1 MSSEIQSTMVDV
13 VRLTQE
19 NGSTMLCRG
28 GEDAVKRAWGLW
40 PIVKA
45 EMTGEKQLLQWIVA
59 DELYD
64 PDDYGFLGMSEK

>member
-1 MSSEIQSTMVDV
+1 MKEIQSTIVDV

-28 GEDAVKRAWGLW
+28 GEDAVERAWGLW

-45 EMTGEKQLLQWIVA
+45 EMTGEKQLLQQIYV
-59 DELYD
+59 DEFDQPYI
-64 PDDYGFLGMSEK
+64 PSTHM

>member
-1 MSSEIQSTMVDV
+1 MVEIETTMVDV

-28 GEDAVKRAWGLW
+28 GEDAVERAWGLW

-45 EMTGEKQLLQWIVA
+45 EMTGEKQLLERMYVNEVDQPYITTH
-59 DELYD
+59 
-64 PDDYGFLGMSEK
+64 M

>member
-1 MSSEIQSTMVDV
+1 MDEIESTIVDV

-19 NGSTMLCRG
+19 NGSTILCRG

-45 EMTGEKQLLQWIVA
+45 EMTGEKQLLQRMYF
-59 DELYD
+59 DEVDQPYITTH
-64 PDDYGFLGMSEK
+64 M

>member
-1 MSSEIQSTMVDV
+1 MVEIETTIVDV

-28 GEDAVKRAWGLW
+28 GEDAVERAWGLW

-45 EMTGEKQLLQWIVA
+45 EMTGEKQLLQRMYV
-59 DELYD
+59 DEVDQPYITTTH
-64 PDDYGFLGMSEK
+64 M

>member
-1 MSSEIQSTMVDV
+1 MDEIETTMIDV
-13 VRLTQE
+13 VLLTQE

-45 EMTGEKQLLQWIVA
+45 EMTGEKQLLQWTVI
-59 DELYD
+59 DDLYD
-64 PDDYGFLGMSEK
+64 PDDYSFLHM

>member
-1 MSSEIQSTMVDV
+1 MKEIHSEMVDV

-28 GEDAVKRAWGLW
+28 GENAVLTAWDRW

-45 EMTGEKQLLQWIVA
+45 EKTGEKQLLQWIYA
-59 DELYD
+59 DEEEDQPYR
-64 PDDYGFLGMSEK
+64 PTTHM

>member
-1 MSSEIQSTMVDV
+1 MKEIHSELVDV

-28 GEDAVKRAWGLW
+28 GEDAVKRFWDTW

-45 EMTGEKQLLQWIVA
+45 EMTGEKQLLQWIVI
-59 DELYD
+59 DDLYD
-64 PDDYGFLGMSEK
+64 PDDYSFLHM

>member
-1 MSSEIQSTMVDV
+1 MKEIHSELVDV

-28 GEDAVKRAWGLW
+28 GEDAVKRFWDTW

-45 EMTGEKQLLQWIVA
+45 EMTGEKQLLQWMVI
-59 DELYD
+59 DDLYD
-64 PDDYGFLGMSEK
+64 PDDYGFLHM

>member
-1 MSSEIQSTMVDV
+1 MKEIYSELVDV

-28 GEDAVKRAWGLW
+28 GEDAVRNAWNKW

-45 EMTGEKQLLQWIVA
+45 EKTGEKELMQWMYA
-59 DELYD
+59 DEEEQPYI
-64 PDDYGFLGMSEK
+64 PSTHM

>member
-1 MSSEIQSTMVDV
+1 MGEIETTMVDV
-13 VRLTQE
+13 VLLTQE

-28 GEDAVKRAWGLW
+28 GEDAVRNAWDKW

-45 EMTGEKQLLQWIVA
+45 EKTGEKELMQWIVA

-64 PDDYGFLGMSEK
+64 PNDYGFLGMSEK

>member
-1 MSSEIQSTMVDV
+1 MKEVQSTMVDV

-28 GEDAVKRAWGLW
+28 GEDAVERAWGLW

-45 EMTGEKQLLQWIVA
+45 EMTGEKQLLQQIYV
-59 DELYD
+59 DEFDQPYI
-64 PDDYGFLGMSEK
+64 PSTHM

>member
-1 MSSEIQSTMVDV
+1 MSSEVQSTMVDV

-28 GEDAVKRAWGLW
+28 GEDAVERAWGLW

-45 EMTGEKQLLQWIVA
+45 EMTGEKQLLQRIYV
-59 DELYD
+59 DEFDQPYI
-64 PDDYGFLGMSEK
+64 PSTHM

>member
-1 MSSEIQSTMVDV
+1 MKEIHSKMVDV

-28 GEDAVKRAWGLW
+28 GEDAVKNSWDRW

-45 EMTGEKQLLQWIVA
+45 EMTGEKQLLQWIVI
-59 DELYD
+59 DDLYD
-64 PDDYGFLGMSEK
+64 PNDYSFLHM

>member
-1 MSSEIQSTMVDV
+1 MDKIESTMVDV

-28 GEDAVKRAWGLW
+28 GEDAVKKFWGLW

-45 EMTGEKQLLQWIVA
+45 EMTGEKQLLQRMYV
-59 DELYD
+59 DEVDQPYITTH
-64 PDDYGFLGMSEK
+64 M

>member
-1 MSSEIQSTMVDV
+1 MSSEIQSEMVDV
-13 VRLTQE
+13 VLLTQE

-28 GEDAVKRAWGLW
+28 GEDAVKKAWGLW

-64 PDDYGFLGMSEK
+64 PNDYGFLGMSEK

>member
-1 MSSEIQSTMVDV
+1 MKEIHSTIVDV

-28 GEDAVKRAWGLW
+28 GEDAVERAWGLW

-45 EMTGEKQLLQWIVA
+45 EMTGEKQLLQQIYV
-59 DELYD
+59 DEFDQPYI
-64 PDDYGFLGMSEK
+64 PSTHM

>member
-1 MSSEIQSTMVDV
+1 MKEIHSKMVDV

-28 GEDAVKRAWGLW
+28 GEDAVLNSWDRW

-45 EMTGEKQLLQWIVA
+45 EMTGEKQLLQWFTV
-59 DELYD
+59 DED
-64 PDDYGFLGMSEK
+64 SQ

>member
-1 MSSEIQSTMVDV
+1 MSSKIHSEMVDV

-28 GEDAVKRAWGLW
+28 GEDAVRNAWDKW

-45 EMTGEKQLLQWIVA
+45 EKTGEKQLLQWIYV
-59 DELYD
+59 DEVDQPYISSTH
-64 PDDYGFLGMSEK
+64 M

>member
-1 MSSEIQSTMVDV
+1 MKEIHSELVDV

-28 GEDAVKRAWGLW
+28 GEDAVRNAWNKW

-45 EMTGEKQLLQWIVA
+45 EKTGEKELMQWMYA
-59 DELYD
+59 DEEEQPYI
-64 PDDYGFLGMSEK
+64 PSTHM